1 MRLWALPLVL
11 SVAASSCLT
20 AQPTRDEVIDAAR
33 AIVAAAP
40 FASLATVD
48 SLGRPDVRVMDAA
61 APDSAFVVWLATN
74 PRSRKVD
81 QMRNRPVVA
90 LHWVDPAGP
99 GYVTLVGRAR
109 LVDDPTEK
117 RAHWKASCDPFYPAG
132 ADDAV
137 LLEVVP
143 HRLEVI
149 SIPAGLEGDPDT
161 WRAEVVEF
169 DSGSADD

>member
-1 MRLWALPLVL
+1 MRHWALSLAL

-20 AQPTRDEVIDAAR
+20 AQPTRDEVIEAAR

-48 SLGRPDVRVMDAA
+48 SLGHPDVRVMDAA
-61 APDSAFVVWLATN
+61 PPDSAFVVWLATN
-74 PRSRKVD
+74 PRSRKVALI
-81 QMRNRPVVA
+81 RARPVVA
-90 LHWVDPAGP
+90 LHWLDPTGP

-109 LVDDPTEK
+109 LVNDPTEK
-117 RAHWKASCDPFYPAG
+117 RSHWRSSWDPFYPAG
-132 ADDAV
+132 PDDA
-137 LLEVVP
+137 LLIEVVP

-149 SIPAGLEGDPDT
+149 SEPAGLEGDPDT

-169 DSGSADD
+169 DAGGSGG